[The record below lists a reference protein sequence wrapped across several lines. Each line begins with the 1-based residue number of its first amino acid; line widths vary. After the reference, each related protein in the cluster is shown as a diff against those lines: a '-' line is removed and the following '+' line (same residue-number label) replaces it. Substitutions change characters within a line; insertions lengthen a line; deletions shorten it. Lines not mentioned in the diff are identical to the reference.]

1 MSRTDES
8 LRPLKSRIT
17 IFDEPIICSFCTYD
31 VFIPYEVYV
40 NVEEPG
46 IGVYHVRYSAIC
58 QHCGQAKIF
67 SDPSHFD
74 EKTKNYIWALN
85 QYLLSERKYKIKII
99 FYIGKKREDKLQIFL
114 DMLLESQF
122 EIDSIL
128 REKTEV
134 SVRAKITTMNELQW
148 IRDTIMNSAG
158 KLFISIKSLS
168 IK

>member
-1 MSRTDES
+1 M
-8 LRPLKSRIT
+8 
-17 IFDEPIICSFCTYD
+17 
-31 VFIPYEVYV
+31 
-40 NVEEPG
+40 
-46 IGVYHVRYSAIC
+46 
-58 QHCGQAKIF
+58 
-67 SDPSHFD
+67 
-74 EKTKNYIWALN
+74 W
-85 QYLLSERKYKIKII
+85 
-99 FYIGKKREDKLQIFL
+99 KKREDKLQIFL